1 VGRKPSPNS
10 SRADDPFQAK
20 HAARGRRLGLLV
32 YVAAAGLALWNAHVG
47 LALSADPCS
56 RDPDALTKG
65 GREQAHVR
73 LQPRE
78 SLFRA
83 LILQLA

>member
-32 YVAAAGLALWNAHVG
+32 YVAAAGLGLWNAHVG
-47 LALSADPCS
+47 LALST
-56 RDPDALTKG
+56 ALWLLWGALEYSAEKDDGAPPTTSN
-65 GREQAHVR
+65 GR
-73 LQPRE
+73 
-78 SLFRA
+78 
-83 LILQLA
+83 